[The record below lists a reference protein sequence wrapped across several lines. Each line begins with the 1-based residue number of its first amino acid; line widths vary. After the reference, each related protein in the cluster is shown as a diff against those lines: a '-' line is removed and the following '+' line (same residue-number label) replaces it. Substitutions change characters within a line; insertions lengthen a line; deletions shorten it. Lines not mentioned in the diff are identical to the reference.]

1 MSAPRQPRTRIAR
14 HTVDAVYV
22 RDQDLVRDLIGQVSF
37 TEMIVLQLTGKRPTP
52 LQTRVLD
59 AVLVTLMEHGFTP
72 SSIVTRLIYDS
83 TPEAMQS
90 AVAAGLL
97 GVGGTFIGTME
108 GAAALIDEI
117 LAAPEGAAPRARA
130 VAQRHASAKQAMP
143 GFGHPFHKPDDPRSP
158 RLLQLARESGAQGRH
173 IEALTL
179 LAAEVDQA
187 YGRHLTINVTGA
199 VAAVLGEIGIPRQI
213 MRGLAVVSRAAGLVG
228 HIHEEQQRPSARYIW
243 DLVARNI
250 PYEENEQ

>member
-1 MSAPRQPRTRIAR
+1 MSAAQPPRTRIAR

-22 RDQDLVRDLIGQVSF
+22 RDLDLVRELIGKVSF

-108 GAAALIDEI
+108 GAAALLDDIVQSPDMQE
-117 LAAPEGAAPRARA
+117 AARA
-130 VAQRHASAKQAMP
+130 VAQQHAQAKRPMP
-143 GFGHPFHKPDDPRSP
+143 GFGHPFHKPDDPRAAP
-158 RLLQLARESGAQGRH
+158 LLELARAEGAAGRH

-179 LAAEVDQA
+179 LAAEVDRA

-199 VAAVLGEIGIPRQI
+199 VAAVLGEIGVPAQI

-228 HIHEEQQRPSARYIW
+228 HIHEEQQRPSARYMW
-243 DLVARNI
+243 DPVAKNI
-250 PYEENEQ
+250 PYETNPT

>member
-1 MSAPRQPRTRIAR
+1 
-14 HTVDAVYV
+14 
-22 RDQDLVRDLIGQVSF
+22 
-37 TEMIVLQLTGKRPTP
+37 
-52 LQTRVLD
+52 VLD
-59 AVLVTLMEHGFTP
+59 AVMVTLMEHGFTP

-117 LAAPEGAAPRARA
+117 IQAPEGMAERAREIA
-130 VAQRHASAKQAMP
+130 RRHKQDKRPVP

-158 RLLQLARESGAQGRH
+158 ALLQLAREAGAPGRH

-179 LAAEVDQA
+179 LAQEVDSA
-187 YGRHLTINVTGA
+187 WGKHLTINVTGA
-199 VAAVLGEIGIPRQI
+199 VAAVLGEIGIPARI

-243 DLVARNI
+243 DLVGKNI
-250 PYEENEQ
+250 PYESNET